1 MVGDL
6 VLLFN
11 KSDFDLAPRTSGLW
25 SLFSTLFVD
34 LFVVL
39 NSVFDPLLL
48 ADLLLLLVE
57 VLLFSKSESK
67 GCVFNDG
74 FMTCFPAST
83 LASDLLLVETKLE
96 EAAIGGFDADI
107 AMEDRLVRAS
117 FSKGD
122 LFLGTRL

>member
-6 VLLFN
+6 ILLFN
-11 KSDFDLAPRTSGLW
+11 KSDFDLAPRTAGL

-34 LFVVL
+34 LLVDL
-39 NSVFDPLLL
+39 NSAFGPILL

-57 VLLFSKSESK
+57 VLLFGKSKY
-67 GCVFNDG
+67 CAFNDG
-74 FMTCFPAST
+74 FVTCFPAST
-83 LASDLLLVETKLE
+83 LASDLLLVESKLE
-96 EAAIGGFDADI
+96 EAASGGFDADI